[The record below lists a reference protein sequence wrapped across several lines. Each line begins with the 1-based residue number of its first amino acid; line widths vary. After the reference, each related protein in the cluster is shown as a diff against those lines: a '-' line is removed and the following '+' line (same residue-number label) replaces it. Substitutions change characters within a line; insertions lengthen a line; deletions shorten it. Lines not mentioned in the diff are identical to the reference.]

1 MNMNIQCR
9 HCRSQFNI
17 PDDKL
22 PKDRD
27 AVFTCPKCKE
37 KNQVSLA
44 KAAEKDGPETLFSQR
59 SGFSPQGRERALV
72 LVAEG
77 PFQKAAHAAV
87 RQLGYTVDTA
97 ADQDAAAKK
106 LAFHV
111 YPLIILDQGFDRG
124 AVILGHMNSLDMS
137 IRRMSCL
144 VILGQ
149 QFKTGDPMAALHVS
163 ANYVAGPDSTAHL
176 PAVLAAAFQDHKNFY
191 RVYMDAMKTAGKA

>member
-1 MNMNIQCR
+1 MNIRCS
-9 HCRSQFNI
+9 HCKSQFNI

-37 KNQVSLA
+37 KNHISPA
-44 KAAEKDGPETLFSQR
+44 KTPEKNGPETLVSSG
-59 SGFSPQGRERALV
+59 SGFSPEGRERALV

-87 RQLGYTVDTA
+87 RQLGFTKDTA
-97 ADQDAAAKK
+97 ADQAAAAKK
-106 LAFHV
+106 IAYHV
-111 YPLIILDQGFDRG
+111 YPLIILEQGFDRG
-124 AVILGHMNSLDMS
+124 ATSILSHMNALDMS

-144 VILGQ
+144 VLVGQ
-149 QFKTGDPMAALHVS
+149 QFKTGDPMAALHASV
-163 ANYVAGPDSTAHL
+163 NYVAGPDSTAHL
-176 PAVLAAAFQDHKNFY
+176 PAVLAAALQDHKNFY